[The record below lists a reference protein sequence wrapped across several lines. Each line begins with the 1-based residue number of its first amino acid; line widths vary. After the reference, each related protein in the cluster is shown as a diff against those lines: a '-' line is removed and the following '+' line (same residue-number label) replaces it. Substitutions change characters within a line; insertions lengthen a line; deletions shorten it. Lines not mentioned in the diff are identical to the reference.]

1 MTKTKTFVDANVLIA
16 AWRGNADL
24 LKKSMEIIDD
34 PDREFIVSDY
44 LKLEVMPKPTFFKN
58 NDEIQFMQTFIDNA
72 SWQVNA
78 TPSIT
83 SQAIALACRYG
94 LSAMDALHA
103 ETAIEAKAD
112 VFFTIEK
119 PTRPLS
125 RIQEIK
131 VISLGS

>member
-1 MTKTKTFVDANVLIA
+1 MTKTITFVDANILIA
-16 AWRGNADL
+16 AWRGNAEL
-24 LKKSMEIIDD
+24 LQKSMEIIED

-44 LKLEVMPKPTFFKN
+44 LKLEVIPKPTFHGFH
-58 NDEIQFMQTFIDNA
+58 EEVQFMQTFIDSA
-72 SWQVNA
+72 SLQVIG

-83 SQAIALACRYG
+83 TQAIALACRYG

-119 PTRPLS
+119 PTKPLS
-125 RIQEIK
+125 RILEIK
-131 VISLGS
+131 VVSLRS

>member
-1 MTKTKTFVDANVLIA
+1 MTKTKTFVDANILIA
-16 AWRGNADL
+16 AWRGNAEL
-24 LKKSMEIIDD
+24 LQKSMEIIED

-44 LKLEVMPKPTFFKN
+44 LKLEVIPKPTFHGFH
-58 NDEIQFMQTFIDNA
+58 EEVQFMQTFIDSA
-72 SWQVNA
+72 SLQVRA

-83 SQAIALACRYG
+83 TQAIAMACRYG

-112 VFFTIEK
+112 EFITIEK

-125 RIQEIK
+125 RILEIK
-131 VISLGS
+131 VVSF

>member
-1 MTKTKTFVDANVLIA
+1 MMKTKTFVDANVLIA
-16 AWRGNADL
+16 AWRGNAEL
-24 LKKSMEIIDD
+24 LQKSMEILDD

-44 LKLEVMPKPTFFKN
+44 LKLEVIPKPTFFKN

-83 SQAIALACRYG
+83 TQAIALACRYG

-119 PTRPLS
+119 STRPLS

-131 VISLGS
+131 VVSLRS

>member
-1 MTKTKTFVDANVLIA
+1 VTKTKTFVDANILIA
-16 AWRGNADL
+16 AWRGNAEL
-24 LKKSMEIIDD
+24 LQKSMEIIED
-34 PDREFIVSDY
+34 PDREFIVSDF
-44 LKLEVMPKPTFFKN
+44 LKLEVIPKPTFHGFH
-58 NDEIQFMQTFIDNA
+58 EEVQFMQTFIDSA
-72 SWQVNA
+72 SLQVRA

-83 SQAIALACRYG
+83 TQAIALACRYG

-131 VISLGS
+131 VVSLRS

>member
-16 AWRGNADL
+16 AWRGNAEL
-24 LKKSMEIIDD
+24 LQKSMEIIED

-44 LKLEVMPKPTFFKN
+44 LKLEVIPKPTFHGFH
-58 NDEIQFMQTFIDNA
+58 EEMQFMQTFIDSA
-72 SWQVNA
+72 SLQVRPA
-78 TPSIT
+78 PSIT
-83 SQAIALACRYG
+83 TQAIALACRYG

-112 VFFTIEK
+112 EFITMEK

-125 RIQEIK
+125 RILEIK
-131 VISLGS
+131 VVSL

>member
-1 MTKTKTFVDANVLIA
+1 MGKTKTFVDANILIA
-16 AWRGNADL
+16 AWRGNTEL
-24 LKKSMEIIDD
+24 LQKSMEIIDD

-44 LKLEVMPKPTFFKN
+44 LKLEVIPKPTFFEN
-58 NDEIQFMQTFIDNA
+58 HDEVQFMQAFMDNA

-78 TPSIT
+78 TPLIT
-83 SQAIALACRYG
+83 TQAIALACRYG

-112 VFFTIEK
+112 KFITIEK

-125 RIQEIK
+125 RILEIK
-131 VISLGS
+131 VVSLQS

>member
-1 MTKTKTFVDANVLIA
+1 MAKTKTFVDANILIA

-24 LKKSMEIIDD
+24 LQKAMEIIDD

-44 LKLEVMPKPTFFKN
+44 LELELIPKPTFFEN
-58 NDEIQFMQTFIDNA
+58 HDEVQFMQTFIDNA
-72 SWQVNA
+72 SILVKA

-83 SQAIALACRYG
+83 TQAITLACRYG

-103 ETAIEAKAD
+103 ETAIEARAD

-119 PTRPLS
+119 PTKPLS
-125 RIQEIK
+125 RIQEIS
-131 VISLGS
+131 VISL